1 MKWHIKESLPNSSNI
16 FNNSSERWNEENK
29 FCLQDAL
36 IGCSYSG
43 NAEYRL
49 CKIVLEEAKGKNKNK
64 KKKDNGCRISLWV
77 EINQVPLF
85 NWSIRI
91 STTKQWT
98 KGWYIIAG
106 INKKIGYNK
115 RH

>member
-1 MKWHIKESLPNSSNI
+1 MKWHIKESLPNSSNT
-16 FNNSSERWNEENK
+16 FNSSSERGNEENK
-29 FCLQDAL
+29 FCLQDA

-43 NAEYRL
+43 KYRL
-49 CKIVLEEAKGKNKNK
+49 CKIVLEEAKGKNKN